1 LSPVINRF
9 FIFPPGREEEILKSE
24 LKVTVRNAVAGT
36 DQDWGCLGIFV
47 FQGERFEA
55 ADNWPVG
62 QETRDLIRKIL
73 KRNDLAG
80 KLYRETVFFPE
91 HGPAPPMI
99 ILIGLGKRDEFTL
112 DKLRGA
118 AAKAGKAAQS
128 HREEKLILLL
138 DPSYLRIEGPEA
150 AGAAVEGVTLGLY
163 RFSAFKTLDR
173 EEGQDLQFLTI
184 LVPERSRLK
193 AVRTE
198 VAVAVKICRAAYL
211 ARDLTSMPANE
222 LTPAVLA
229 EKAQILAEGRA
240 KLTVTILS
248 APEMKRLGMN
258 SLLGVASGSD
268 QEPKFIIV
276 SYLGGDEATSPVV
289 FVGKALTFDSG
300 GISLKPAEKMDEMKS
315 DMAGG
320 AAVLGAVSAAA
331 DLELPINVVALIPA
345 TENMP
350 GGKACRPGDILRS
363 MSGKTIEVIN
373 TDAEGRLIL
382 ADALHYASR
391 FEPAAII
398 DVATLT
404 GACIVALGEQVT
416 GMMGADGPLKEEIKR
431 ASQQT
436 GEMVWEL
443 PLWENYHEQIK
454 SEVADFKN
462 SAGRTGGAITAA
474 AFLSKFVGPYP
485 WVHLDIA
492 GPAWLTKETAYQPK
506 GASGVGVRLLVR
518 FLRNRCRK

>member
-1 LSPVINRF
+1 M
-9 FIFPPGREEEILKSE
+9 KSE

-163 RFSAFKTLDR
+163 RFSAFKTLDQ

-193 AVRTE
+193 AVRAE

-248 APEMKRLGMN
+248 VPEMKRLGMN

-320 AAVLGAVSAAA
+320 AAVLGAVNAAA

>member
-1 LSPVINRF
+1 M
-9 FIFPPGREEEILKSE
+9 KSE

-193 AVRTE
+193 AVRAE

-248 APEMKRLGMN
+248 APEMKRLEMN

-404 GACIVALGEQVT
+404 GACIVALGDLVT
-416 GMMGADGPLKEEIKR
+416 GMMGTDGTLKEEIKR
-431 ASQQT
+431 ASDQT
-436 GEMVWEL
+436 GELVWEL

-462 SAGRTGGAITAA
+462 SAGRPGGAITAA

>member
-1 LSPVINRF
+1 M
-9 FIFPPGREEEILKSE
+9 KSE

-36 DQDWGCLGIFV
+36 DPDWGCLGIFV

-163 RFSAFKTLDR
+163 RFSAFKTLDQ
-173 EEGQDLQFLTI
+173 EEGRDLQFLTI

-248 APEMKRLGMN
+248 VPEMKRLGMN

-404 GACIVALGEQVT
+404 GACIVALGDLVT
-416 GMMGADGPLKEEIKR
+416 GMMGTDGTLKEEIKR
-431 ASQQT
+431 ASDQT
-436 GEMVWEL
+436 GELVWEL

-462 SAGRTGGAITAA
+462 SAGRPGGAITAA

>member
-1 LSPVINRF
+1 M
-9 FIFPPGREEEILKSE
+9 KSE

-248 APEMKRLGMN
+248 VPEMKRLGMN

-320 AAVLGAVSAAA
+320 AAVLGAVNAAA

-506 GASGVGVRLLVR
+506 GASGVGVRLLVW

>member
-1 LSPVINRF
+1 M
-9 FIFPPGREEEILKSE
+9 KSE

-36 DQDWGCLGIFV
+36 DPDWGCLGIFV

-163 RFSAFKTLDR
+163 RFSAFKTLDQ

-193 AVRTE
+193 AVRAE

-248 APEMKRLGMN
+248 APEMKRLEMN

-404 GACIVALGEQVT
+404 GACIVALGDLVT
-416 GMMGADGPLKEEIKR
+416 GMMGTDGTLKEEIKR
-431 ASQQT
+431 ASDQT
-436 GEMVWEL
+436 GELVWEL

-462 SAGRTGGAITAA
+462 SAGRPGGAITAA